1 MISLAR
7 SFFSRRGLPVR
18 LMADVYLHQLLLRQH
33 VLLTIAFVVSAAD
46 DVVLALFASI
56 IIDRFKQI
64 KQITVTLFKANVGI
78 L

>member
-1 MISLAR
+1 
-7 SFFSRRGLPVR
+7 
-18 LMADVYLHQLLLRQH
+18 MADVYLHQLLLRQH